1 MNTLQNAK
9 KRYEEI
15 EIPEELSVR
24 ISEEIARA
32 DKRRRGNAI
41 TLIQPERLG
50 NCVLYKTDY
59 DELARVLEVG
69 MAL

>member
-32 DKRRRGNAI
+32 
-41 TLIQPERLG
+41 
-50 NCVLYKTDY
+50 
-59 DELARVLEVG
+59 
-69 MAL
+69 

>member
-32 DKRRRGNAI
+32 DKRRWKVAFPQKGQKYSCCCGR
-41 TLIQPERLG
+41 RSC
-50 NCVLYKTDY
+50 CVYHSAEYKY
-59 DELARVLEVG
+59 GFR
-69 MAL
+69 

>member
-1 MNTLQNAK
+1 MCLLAA
-9 KRYEEI
+9 
-15 EIPEELSVR
+15 
-24 ISEEIARA
+24 ARA
-32 DKRRRGNAI
+32 DKKRRGNAI

>member
-15 EIPEELSVR
+15 EIPEELSGR

-32 DKRRRGNAI
+32 DKRR
-41 TLIQPERLG
+41 
-50 NCVLYKTDY
+50 
-59 DELARVLEVG
+59 
-69 MAL
+69 